1 MEDTD
6 IKKEEKHTEEHHA
19 AKEQGILPDENS
31 EEKKEAMEHGDED
44 EDVYSEEGREKLE
57 EDDEIEPFEAGFMQ
71 GASQAGGLGK
81 DALTG
86 EPLMGIDDVVEA
98 KIDGKLYRFVNEEN
112 AQKFREK
119 KMSEKEETE

>member
-1 MEDTD
+1 MVED
-6 IKKEEKHTEEHHA
+6 IEKEEKHTEEHHA
-19 AKEQGILPDENS
+19 AKEQGILP
-31 EEKKEAMEHGDED
+31 EETSDDKKAAMEHGDED

-57 EDDEIEPFEAGFMQ
+57 EDDEIEPFESGFMQ

-86 EPLMGIDDVVEA
+86 EPLMGSEDVVET

-119 KMSEKEETE
+119 KTREKEETL